1 MGVRADWDE
10 AISMTEDDRSATSFD
25 EIFLAHYE
33 PTVRVL
39 FRLIGSMARAEELA
53 GDVFLKLYRQPL
65 PSGQNHNTGAWL
77 YRAAV
82 RVGLDEL
89 RASARRMRR
98 EEAAPRPTAA
108 EGPLDQLLKEEQARK
123 VRITLAALKR
133 QHAELLTL
141 FASDVSYREIAEALR
156 LNPASVGTLL
166 SRAKQAFERE
176 YRSRYGEETTL

>member
-1 MGVRADWDE
+1 MDVSADLDE
-10 AISMTEDDRSATSFD
+10 TISMTEGGRSAASFD

-33 PTVRVL
+33 ATVRVL

-65 PSGQNHNTGAWL
+65 PSGKAHNPGAWL

-98 EEAAPRPTAA
+98 EEAAPRP
-108 EGPLDQLLKEEQARK
+108 
-123 VRITLAALKR
+123 
-133 QHAELLTL
+133 
-141 FASDVSYREIAEALR
+141 
-156 LNPASVGTLL
+156 
-166 SRAKQAFERE
+166 
-176 YRSRYGEETTL
+176 